1 MTTRYRI
8 TSRTRFTIFV
18 AIMIILLTSVA
29 NFALGLSTA
38 DSYTIME
45 YMDIE
50 ISSGDTLWSIA
61 GTYMSDEYS
70 DIREA
75 VYKLCK
81 INDITADQLYV
92 GMTIKVPICN

>member
-1 MTTRYRI
+1 MSKHYRI
-8 TSRTRFTIFV
+8 TSRTRFTLFV

-38 DSYTIME
+38 DSATRTE
-45 YMDIE
+45 YISVE
-50 ISSGDTLWSIA
+50 VSSGDTLWSLA
-61 GTYMSDEYS
+61 NTYMSDDDS

-81 INDITADQLYV
+81 INDITADQLYA

>member
-1 MTTRYRI
+1 MSKHYRI

-38 DSYTIME
+38 DSATITE
-45 YMDIE
+45 YMTIE

-61 GTYMSDEYS
+61 GTYMSDDYS

-75 VYKLCK
+75 VYKLSK
-81 INDITADQLYV
+81 INDISADQLYA